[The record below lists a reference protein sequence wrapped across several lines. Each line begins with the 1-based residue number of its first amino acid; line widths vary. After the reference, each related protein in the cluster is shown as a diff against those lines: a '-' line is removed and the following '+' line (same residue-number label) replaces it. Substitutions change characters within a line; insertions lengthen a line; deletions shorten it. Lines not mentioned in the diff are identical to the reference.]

1 MFETGGISHL
11 TGAFMNAV
19 KEYDTRIDLKKRVT
33 IRGALYDHYHVT
45 EFDDGRIVLE
55 PRELVVPLELSKRSL
70 AMMDA
75 AMVNLKAGK
84 VSAPVDLSAFSATE

>member
-1 MFETGGISHL
+1 MSTI
-11 TGAFMNAV
+11 
-19 KEYDTRIDLKKRVT
+19 KEYDARIDLKKRVT

-55 PRELVVPLELSKRSL
+55 PRELVAPLELSRRSL

-75 AMVNLKAGK
+75 AMVNYKAGK
-84 VSAPVDLSAFSATE
+84 VSAPVDLSTFSDTE